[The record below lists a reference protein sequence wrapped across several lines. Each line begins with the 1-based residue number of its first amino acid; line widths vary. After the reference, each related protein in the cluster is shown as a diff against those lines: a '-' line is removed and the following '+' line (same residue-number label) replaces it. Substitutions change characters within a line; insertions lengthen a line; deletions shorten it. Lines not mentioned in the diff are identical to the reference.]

1 MIFSNRAEIN
11 IKHRLSL
18 VSRYGFDEA
27 NMNEM
32 LSEQY
37 YIARYRQVLTCVYSY
52 VYVCVHVGSNCF

>member
-1 MIFSNRAEIN
+1 MEIN
-11 IKHRLSL
+11 IRHRLSL

-37 YIARYRQVLTCVYSY
+37 YIARYRQVRTYVSSYMCTC
-52 VYVCVHVGSNCF
+52 VYVCVYARRQ